1 MECRFLRWFCVLHA
15 YVRGF
20 SSPRE
25 CHDRIPTTVPAPGRS
40 RHGRARLRP
49 HPFLHHVR
57 HRQRASAGRPVL
69 KAGDQKGGL
78 RALLE
83 SASALEGLGYDIQW
97 TEFPAA
103 APLAE
108 ALNAGAVDS
117 GPIGD
122 APAIFALAAGTR
134 IKLIGANRS
143 DPYGTAILVRP
154 DSPLRQAADLK
165 GKSIGTNRGSIGHLV
180 TLKALASAGLKP
192 EDANLR
198 FLPPADAKLALSSGS
213 VDAWATWEP
222 YTAMAET
229 SGHARVLIS
238 GRGLWSGLSYL
249 AATDGALATKRL
261 VLQDFLRRVVR
272 AQQWSYQHVP
282 EFSATLA
289 RIIGIPP
296 QAARLQFE
304 RRHTQW
310 RSLMPNWS
318 PSSSARRISTRKWD
332 CSSNGSMCGRPSTT
346 GSPLPP
352 DRRGRCQ
359 AVP

>member
-1 MECRFLRWFCVLHA
+1 MLA
-15 YVRGF
+15 A
-20 SSPRE
+20 
-25 CHDRIPTTVPAPGRS
+25 VPAL
-40 RHGRARLRP
+40 RAQTRP
-49 HPFLHHVR
+49 L
-57 HRQRASAGRPVL
+57 L

-83 SASALEGLGYDIQW
+83 AADALKDLSYDIQW

-143 DPYGTAILVRP
+143 DPYGTAVLVRP
-154 DSPLRQAADLK
+154 DSPLKTAADLK
-165 GKSIGTNRGSIGHLV
+165 GKRIGTNRGSIGHFV
-180 TLKALASAGLKP
+180 ALKALSSAGLRP
-192 EDANLR
+192 EDVDIR
-198 FLPPADAKLALSSGS
+198 FLPPADAKLALTNGS

-229 SGHARVLIS
+229 SGHARVLVS

-249 AATDGALATKRL
+249 AATDAALAAKRA
-261 VLQDFLRRVVR
+261 VLGDFLQRIVR
-272 AQQWSYQHVP
+272 AQAWSYQHVP

-289 RIIGIPP
+289 RIIGIAPE
-296 QAARLQFE
+296 AARLQFE
-304 RRHTQW
+304 RRRTQW
-310 RSLMPNWS
+310 QPIDAELIAVQQQTADFYLKSGLLKQRLDVAATFDKGFPI
-318 PSSSARRISTRKWD
+318 SA
-332 CSSNGSMCGRPSTT
+332 
-346 GSPLPP
+346 
-352 DRRGRCQ
+352 
-359 AVP
+359 

>member
-1 MECRFLRWFCVLHA
+1 MTASRRQFLRHGAAATAVLAAVPVLTFNTFGAGPAHA
-15 YVRGF
+15 
-20 SSPRE
+20 
-25 CHDRIPTTVPAPGRS
+25 
-40 RHGRARLRP
+40 
-49 HPFLHHVR
+49 
-57 HRQRASAGRPVL
+57 QGRPLL

-83 SASALEGLGYDIQW
+83 SANALEGLDYDIQW

-134 IKLIGANRS
+134 IRLIGANRS
-143 DPYGTAILVRP
+143 DPYGTAVLVRP

-165 GKSIGTNRGSIGHLV
+165 GKRIGTNRGSIGHLIA
-180 TLKALASAGLKP
+180 LKALESAGLKP
-192 EDANLR
+192 DDADLR

-213 VDAWATWEP
+213 IDAWATWEP

-229 SGHARVLIS
+229 SQHARVLVS

-249 AATDGALATKRL
+249 AATEAALAARRP
-261 VLQDFLRRVVR
+261 VLQDFLHRLVR

-289 RIIGIPP
+289 RIIGISP

-304 RRHTQW
+304 RRRTQW
-310 RSLMPNWS
+310 RSIDAALIAEQQRTADFYLKAGLLRQRLDVRQTFDS
-318 PSSSARRISTRKWD
+318 GFSLSA
-332 CSSNGSMCGRPSTT
+332 
-346 GSPLPP
+346 
-352 DRRGRCQ
+352 
-359 AVP
+359 

>member
-1 MECRFLRWFCVLHA
+1 LALARGARTFEGSYIAQNAMTASRRQFLRRGAAATAALASGPVFTFTTFASGTAHA
-15 YVRGF
+15 Q
-20 SSPRE
+20 
-25 CHDRIPTTVPAPGRS
+25 
-40 RHGRARLRP
+40 GRA
-49 HPFLHHVR
+49 
-57 HRQRASAGRPVL
+57 VL

-83 SASALEGLGYDIQW
+83 SANALQGLSYDIQW

-143 DPYGTAILVRP
+143 DPYGTAVLVRP

-165 GKSIGTNRGSIGHLV
+165 GKSIGTNRGSIGHLIA
-180 TLKALASAGLKP
+180 LKALESAGLKP
-192 EDANLR
+192 EEANLR

-213 VDAWATWEP
+213 IDAWATWEP

-229 SGHARVLIS
+229 SQHARVLVN

-249 AATDGALATKRL
+249 AATDAALAAKRA
-261 VLQDFLRRVVR
+261 VLQDFLHRVVR
-272 AQQWSYQHVP
+272 AQQWSYEHVP

-289 RIIGIPP
+289 RIIGISP

-304 RRHTQW
+304 RRRTQW
-310 RSLMPNWS
+310 RGIDAELIAEQQRTADFYQKAGLLRQRLDVRQTFDSGFSLT
-318 PSSSARRISTRKWD
+318 A
-332 CSSNGSMCGRPSTT
+332 
-346 GSPLPP
+346 
-352 DRRGRCQ
+352 
-359 AVP
+359 

>member
-1 MECRFLRWFCVLHA
+1 MLA
-15 YVRGF
+15 A
-20 SSPRE
+20 
-25 CHDRIPTTVPAPGRS
+25 VPAL
-40 RHGRARLRP
+40 RAQTRP
-49 HPFLHHVR
+49 L
-57 HRQRASAGRPVL
+57 L

-83 SASALEGLGYDIQW
+83 AADALKGLSYDIQW

-143 DPYGTAILVRP
+143 DPYGTAVLVRP
-154 DSPLRQAADLK
+154 DSPLKTAADLK
-165 GKSIGTNRGSIGHLV
+165 GKRIGTNRGSIGHFV
-180 TLKALASAGLKP
+180 ALKALSSAGLRP
-192 EDANLR
+192 EDADIR
-198 FLPPADAKLALSSGS
+198 FLPPADAKLALTNGS

-229 SGHARVLIS
+229 SGHARVLVS

-249 AATDGALATKRL
+249 AATDAALAAKRA
-261 VLQDFLRRVVR
+261 VLGDFLQRIVR
-272 AQQWSYQHVP
+272 AQAWSYQHVP

-289 RIIGIPP
+289 RIIGIAPE
-296 QAARLQFE
+296 AARLQFE
-304 RRHTQW
+304 RRRTQW
-310 RSLMPNWS
+310 QPIDAELIAVQQQTADFYLKSGLLKQRLDVAATFDKRFPI
-318 PSSSARRISTRKWD
+318 SA
-332 CSSNGSMCGRPSTT
+332 
-346 GSPLPP
+346 
-352 DRRGRCQ
+352 
-359 AVP
+359 